1 MDGLKRSRKYLV
13 FSVIAVACAVV
24 FSIIGIRIGTNPGME
39 KGYQRANIYCVVLP
53 ERVHTGEAGQMQ
65 VFISGAH
72 DIYGV
77 SLEAFY
83 DPQYISIESINWGTF
98 MKGGQS
104 QPITPVNTMDKE
116 MGRASAACLLTG
128 DVNGISGEGCL
139 LTIDFTAKG
148 QGVVSVKEG
157 TMDDKHPTA
166 TCLFTFSLG
175 TSDLKLQPYTFKA
188 FDMEI
193 TPYP

>member
-1 MDGLKRSRKYLV
+1 MGGLKKGKKYLV
-13 FSVIAVACAVV
+13 FGVIVVACAVV
-24 FSIIGIRIGTNPGME
+24 FITIGIRKGKNPGM
-39 KGYQRANIYCVVLP
+39 GNVSQRAHIHCAVLP
-53 ERVHTGEAGQMQ
+53 ERVHVGEAGQMQ

-83 DPQYISIESINWGTF
+83 DPKYISIDGINWGTF

-104 QPITPVNTMDKE
+104 QSITPVNTIDKE

-157 TMDDKHPTA
+157 TMDNKHPTA
-166 TCLFTFSLG
+166 TCLFSFALG